1 MWSAFDTKIS
11 NFRGENQLSKIHI
24 EPEKCQKE
32 CDDLSVIKYVIIVC
46 LQIILSDI
54 SWVLVWYYTCS
65 RNFYQGMWLEK
76 NYFDKQKDISL
87 VHVMTLTPNQHMIMM
102 QQCKISH
109 KSR

>member
-1 MWSAFDTKIS
+1 
-11 NFRGENQLSKIHI
+11 
-24 EPEKCQKE
+24 
-32 CDDLSVIKYVIIVC
+32 
-46 LQIILSDI
+46 
-54 SWVLVWYYTCS
+54 
-65 RNFYQGMWLEK
+65 MWLEK